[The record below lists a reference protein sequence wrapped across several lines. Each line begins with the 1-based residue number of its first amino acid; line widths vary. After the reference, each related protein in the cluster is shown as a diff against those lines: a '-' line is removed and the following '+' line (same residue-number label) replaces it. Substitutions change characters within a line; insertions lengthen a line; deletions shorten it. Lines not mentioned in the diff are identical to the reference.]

1 METGPVSA
9 SDARRSVSGGRIF
22 RLHLSTI
29 VVLLV
34 GVGLTVGLSLSA
46 RAVHNN
52 NEDRLLHERV
62 QEAGVLISTAL
73 PSLETPLASAA
84 EVAEATNADPAS
96 FKQVMGPLVGPK
108 GQYASG
114 VDLAGR
120 RAAAEAG
127 RGAR

>member
-1 METGPVSA
+1 MLATGGVTREYGAMPAARA
-9 SDARRSVSGGRIF
+9 S
-22 RLHLSTI
+22 RLHFSAV

-34 GVGLTVGLSLSA
+34 GVGLTIGLSLSA

-62 QEAGVLISTAL
+62 QEAGVLISGVL

-96 FKQVMGPLVGPK
+96 FRQLMRPLVGPK
-108 GQYASG
+108 AQYASASIWQVG
-114 VDLAGR
+114 T
-120 RAAAEAG
+120 
-127 RGAR
+127 